1 LARHYVNALNS
12 GTVPVIKSTW
22 DSIVEIETKKL
33 YETAIKLYKTNMDK
47 KLTEADIFEEQVLD
61 SEHRT
66 QLILSLS
73 FFREKTLTEID
84 VKYNEQAKKLRD
96 DIEKYYSDIRIKND
110 QKSQTSS
117 EKLAH
122 TMVISIEDEIKLN
135 KISTLDQLENRW
147 AVLLQ
152 QYLKN
157 AKGPQKYNIVE
168 KALQQHMLIMAK
180 RIQEIS
186 IKEITRKY
194 EEEGRQE
201 QSRYSRL
208 DDTYK
213 SLNKNWE
220 TSKAQNEKLNGDM
233 MVSTKQLSD
242 IQTENI
248 KLRENV
254 AYLKN
259 DQLAKLQ
266 QDLEKTLADLKQQ
279 KNVTEKTQTDLDQTK
294 QILEKSQLQ
303 VKQLTEQN
311 NKLQDDL
318 KLTTSKLQEES
329 KQLSNKL
336 QDENKQQKSKIDVLE
351 NDLTIEK
358 NKNKQL
364 TDSKNIEVQGLNQQ
378 ITNLKEQVETLGKK
392 NVCR

>member
-1 LARHYVNALNS
+1 
-12 GTVPVIKSTW
+12 
-22 DSIVEIETKKL
+22 
-33 YETAIKLYKTNMDK
+33 
-47 KLTEADIFEEQVLD
+47 
-61 SEHRT
+61 
-66 QLILSLS
+66 LILSLS

-84 VKYNEQAKKLRD
+84 AKYNEQAKKLRE

-110 QKSQTSS
+110 QKSLASS

-135 KISTLDQLENRW
+135 KIISLDQLENKLS
-147 AVLLQ
+147 VLLQ

-168 KALQQHMLIMAK
+168 KALQQHLLIMAK

-186 IKEITRKY
+186 IKEITKKY

-233 MVSTKQLSD
+233 MVFTRQLSD
-242 IQTENI
+242 IQTENG

-266 QDLEKTLADLKQQ
+266 QDLENTLLDLKQQ
-279 KNVTEKTQTDLDQTK
+279 KNVTEKTQTELEQTN

-311 NKLQDDL
+311 NELQDDL

-329 KQLSNKL
+329 KQLSGKL
-336 QDENKQQKSKIDVLE
+336 QDENKQQKSKIDVFRE
-351 NDLTIEK
+351 
-358 NKNKQL
+358 
-364 TDSKNIEVQGLNQQ
+364 
-378 ITNLKEQVETLGKK
+378 
-392 NVCR
+392 